1 MEEIFVNLKRF
12 EVPKRFGGLC
22 PLDSPVEWIESVIG
36 ESVESGLGS
45 QEELRLTFLLPEALI
60 APAIHKLKTFPKQNS
75 RMIEIGCQGVHWED
89 VAPGGN
95 FGAFTASLPATA
107 ARNLGCSWAII
118 GHSEERKAKLQVMQ
132 AFQPSIGVSG
142 EDRERAARAVDGLI
156 NDEVQ
161 CALEAGL
168 NVLLCVGE
176 AADERG
182 DGPFEQQEP
191 RIERVLQAQLLGGLK
206 GVGQLLADR
215 EVVIGYEPIWAIGP
229 GKVPPGKAYI
239 SFVSGLIKRLV
250 DEHVGFDPVVVY
262 GGGLKED
269 NAAMIASVETTGGGL
284 IALTRFTGDIGFD
297 VKGLQSI
304 VAEYLS
310 QA

>member
-1 MEEIFVNLKRF
+1 MNEIFVNLKRF
-12 EVPKRFGGLC
+12 EVPKRLGGLC

-60 APAIHKLKTFPKQNS
+60 APAIQKLKMLPKPAS

-89 VAPGGN
+89 IAPAGN
-95 FGAFTASLPATA
+95 FGAFTASFPATA
-107 ARNLGCSWAII
+107 ARTLGCSWAII
-118 GHSEERKAKLQVMQ
+118 GHSEERKSKLQVMQ
-132 AFQPSIGVSG
+132 AFQPSIRVSG
-142 EDRERAARAVDGLI
+142 EDRGRAARAVDRLTH
-156 NDEVQ
+156 DEVH
-161 CALEAGL
+161 CALDAGL

-176 AADERG
+176 TADERG

-191 RIERVLQAQLLGGLK
+191 RIERVLEAQLLGGLT
-206 GVGQLLADR
+206 GVQQTLADR

-229 GKVPPGKAYI
+229 GKVPPGKVYI

-250 DEHVGFDPVVVY
+250 EEHLGFDPVVVY

-269 NAAMIASVETTGGGL
+269 NAGMIASVDTIGGGL

-297 VKGLQSI
+297 VRGLQSI
-304 VAEYLS
+304 VAKYLS